1 MKIAQLK
8 KEIRSYVNSLRIQ
21 QRIKVTVDEGGKSIT
36 VTFSQG
42 QSYTA
47 DLTEIEQQDPIA
59 QCRDI
64 DYFHY
69 YLTKR
74 YSRWEEKY

>member
-1 MKIAQLK
+1 MRIAQLK
-8 KEIRSYVNSLRIQ
+8 KEIRLYVESLRIQ
-21 QRIKVTVDEGGKSIT
+21 QRIKVTVDEGGRSIT

-47 DLTEIEQQDPIA
+47 ELTEKEQQDPIA

-64 DYFHY
+64 DYYHY
-69 YLTKR
+69 SITKR
-74 YSRWEEKY
+74 YSRWE